1 MRKWSPEPF
10 DPGQVTVINGVGGQK
25 PDFELTNAEGSCA
38 TGPTDSAVRFRKE
51 SGFTSDAAL
60 LSHLTR
66 EERSTLFELVE
77 IDVAK
82 QYEAR
87 AKEQQEEFQRRLL
100 DYEQQFQ
107 AWAEAFGT
115 EVNRRL
121 EGLAKSCI
129 ALSLDL
135 AEKIVRKTVDL
146 DREVLVRSLET
157 TLYKVPSGHP
167 LNITVSP
174 QDAQWLQ
181 DKPDLLATLNIE
193 KVVPDRRIT
202 RGGCMVESG
211 GQEWDATIEGQVETL
226 SQLVWEQVATK
237 SGNNPGP
244 LLEPTLEEIA
254 PVTAGGTDEDGSV
267 PVQGEAHAQDL
278 G

>member
-1 MRKWSPEPF
+1 MQKWSPEPF
-10 DPGQVTVINGVGGQK
+10 DPGQVTVINGVGGEQPAFEPANGEGVDEQG
-25 PDFELTNAEGSCA
+25 PDS
-38 TGPTDSAVRFRKE
+38 SAMRFRRE
-51 SGFTSDAAL
+51 SGFASDAAL

-87 AKEQQEEFQRRLL
+87 AREQEEEFQHRLQ
-100 DYEQQFQ
+100 EFERQFQ

-121 EGLAKSCI
+121 EGMAKSCI

-167 LNITVSP
+167 LSITVNP
-174 QDAQWLQ
+174 QDAEWLQ
-181 DKPDLLATLNIE
+181 DEPSMLATLNIE
-193 KVVPDRRIT
+193 KVIPDRRIT

-211 GQEWDATIEGQVETL
+211 GREWDATLEGQVEAL

-237 SGNNPGP
+237 SGSSTAP
-244 LLEPTLEEIA
+244 LLEPTLESVRQEIA
-254 PVTAGGTDEDGSV
+254 VGADEDGAV
-267 PVQGEAHAQDL
+267 PVQGDGNAQDL